1 MSARTAVL
9 RRGLSLSRSADPR
22 VVGLYVFLALFLIAV
37 SFKSVDFRT
46 MANLEA
52 IVSDSALLSL
62 VTIGQFLVIL
72 TGGIDL
78 SVGSIAKL
86 SGLLTASLMA
96 GSDSNIVVALGL
108 AVLVGLGV
116 GAINATVVNR
126 LGVAPFIATFATFYI
141 IRGAAYHYST
151 SPIGK
156 ASPSL
161 YALYTTTIAGLPV
174 VFLFVLALWGG
185 LWTYMRHSISGR
197 HILAVGGDAEAAR
210 LAGIKVR
217 RVRLTVYLAS
227 AVLAALAG
235 FLNLSR
241 IGVGDPNAGDG
252 LELQSITAIVL
263 GGVTLLGGRGS
274 VAGAFAGVLLI
285 SAISNAM
292 DLLQV
297 NALYQGLIQGFIIIA
312 AVSIY
317 RSNKSSR
324 DTSR

>member
-1 MSARTAVL
+1 L
-9 RRGLSLSRSADPR
+9 KKPPR
-22 VVGLYVFLALFLIAV
+22 FEG
-37 SFKSVDFRT
+37 
-46 MANLEA
+46 
-52 IVSDSALLSL
+52 
-62 VTIGQFLVIL
+62 
-72 TGGIDL
+72 
-78 SVGSIAKL
+78 KL
-86 SGLLTASLMA
+86 
-96 GSDSNIVVALGL
+96 
-108 AVLVGLGV
+108 
-116 GAINATVVNR
+116 
-126 LGVAPFIATFATFYI
+126 
-141 IRGAAYHYST
+141 
-151 SPIGK
+151 K

-217 RVRLTVYLAS
+217 RARLTVYLAS
-227 AVLAALAG
+227 AVLATLAG

-263 GGVTLLGGRGS
+263 GGVSLLDGRGS

-297 NALYQGLIQGFIIIA
+297 NALYQGLIQGFIVIA

-317 RSNKSSR
+317 RSNKSSWWGGR
-324 DTSR
+324 SLHFGFPPR